1 MEINRNLSEEA
12 TGSHLTPESADF
24 NKKLLWVEIL
34 LFYKEDCLSQEEGG
48 WIKKKVLERSQVKK
62 IGESKRNREE

>member
-48 WIKKKVLERSQVKK
+48 WIKKSPRKK
-62 IGESKRNREE
+62 PSEEMRGEQEK

>member
-1 MEINRNLSEEA
+1 MQKTDIQRSPRITMEINRNLSEEA

-48 WIKKKVLERSQVKK
+48 WIKKKS
-62 IGESKRNREE
+62 